1 MMSRLIRKDSK
12 VGSAERR
19 IERELGLP
27 KGSVQIRNP
36 DGSNARSDKQVGNLR
51 SNYDENNN
59 D

>member
-19 IERELGLP
+19 IKRELGLH
-27 KGSVQIRNP
+27 KGSVRIRNP